1 MESID
6 QNKSVYLFVHGQ
18 KDLVESS
25 KNLLVENG
33 FSNDN
38 IILAK
43 NDMVGNI
50 GDYMALL
57 WAPRNPSVIKIQKI
71 TNVEKVEKPEGVIG
85 LWKGV
90 TWDDIFE
97 IPLNKE

>member
-1 MESID
+1 MANIEQD
-6 QNKSVYLFVHGQ
+6 KSVYLFVHGN
-18 KDLVESS
+18 KDLEETSS
-25 KNLLVENG
+25 NLLVKNG
-33 FSNDN
+33 FLKEK
-38 IILAK
+38 IISAK
-43 NDMVGNI
+43 SSHVGNV

-71 TNVEKVEKPEGVIG
+71 TKVEKVENPEGVIG

-97 IPLNKE
+97 IPLAAN

>member
-1 MESID
+1 MENID

-18 KDLVESS
+18 KDLEESS
-25 KNLLVENG
+25 KSLLAENG
-33 FSNDN
+33 FSNDK

-43 NDMVGNI
+43 SDMVGNI

-71 TNVEKVEKPEGVIG
+71 TIETVEKPEGVLG

-90 TWDDIFE
+90 TWDDLFE

>member
-1 MESID
+1 
-6 QNKSVYLFVHGQ
+6 
-18 KDLVESS
+18 
-25 KNLLVENG
+25 
-33 FSNDN
+33 
-38 IILAK
+38 
-43 NDMVGNI
+43 
-50 GDYMALL
+50 MALL

>member
-1 MESID
+1 MENID

-50 GDYMALL
+50 GD
-57 WAPRNPSVIKIQKI
+57 
-71 TNVEKVEKPEGVIG
+71 
-85 LWKGV
+85 
-90 TWDDIFE
+90 
-97 IPLNKE
+97 

>member
-1 MESID
+1 MENID
-6 QNKSVYLFVHGQ
+6 QNKLVYLFVHGQ
-18 KDLVESS
+18 KDLEESS

-33 FSNDN
+33 FSNDK

-43 NDMVGNI
+43 SNIVGNI

-57 WAPRNPSVIKIQKI
+57 WAPRNSSVIKIQKI
-71 TNVEKVEKPEGVIG
+71 TNVEKVEKPEGVVG

-90 TWDDIFE
+90 TWDDLFE
-97 IPLNKE
+97 IPLTKE

>member
-1 MESID
+1 MTNID
-6 QNKSVYLFVHGQ
+6 QDKSVYLFVHG
-18 KDLVESS
+18 KTDLEELS
-25 KNLLVENG
+25 KNLLVKNG
-33 FSNDN
+33 FSNEK

-43 NDMVGNI
+43 SNIVGEI

-71 TNVEKVEKPEGVIG
+71 TEIEKIEKPEGVLG

-97 IPLNKE
+97 IPLTKE

>member
-1 MESID
+1 MEEIN
-6 QNKSVYLFVHGQ
+6 QEQSVYLFVHGR
-18 KDLVESS
+18 KDLEDTA
-25 KNLLVENG
+25 KNLLVQNG
-33 FSNDN
+33 FLNDK

-43 NDMVGNI
+43 NNIVGKT
-50 GDYMALL
+50 DEYMALL

-71 TNVEKVEKPEGVIG
+71 TKVEKVENPEGVIG

-97 IPLNKE
+97 IPLVIN

>member
-1 MESID
+1 MVTID
-6 QNKSVYLFVHGQ
+6 QDKAVYLFVHGR
-18 KDLVESS
+18 KDLEESS

-33 FSNDN
+33 FSKDK
-38 IILAK
+38 IIIAK
-43 NDMVGNI
+43 SDIVGNI

-71 TNVEKVEKPEGVIG
+71 TKVEKVERPEGVLG
-85 LWKGV
+85 VWKGV

-97 IPLNKE
+97 IPLAEK

>member
-1 MESID
+1 MENID

-18 KDLVESS
+18 KDLEESS

-33 FSNDN
+33 FSNDK

-43 NDMVGNI
+43 SNMVGNI

-71 TNVEKVEKPEGVIG
+71 TEIEKVEKPEGVLG

-90 TWDDIFE
+90 TWDDLFE
-97 IPLNKE
+97 ISLAKE